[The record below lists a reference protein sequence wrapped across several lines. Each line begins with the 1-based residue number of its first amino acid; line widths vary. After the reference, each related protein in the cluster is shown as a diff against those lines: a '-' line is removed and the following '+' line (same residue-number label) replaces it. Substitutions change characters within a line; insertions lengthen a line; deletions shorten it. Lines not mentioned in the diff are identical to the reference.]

1 MHSTHQPSSS
11 QSVLV
16 RSSLCIPP
24 TGNPSLQSVRVCPT
38 SASATT
44 VHCVFHLPQSEL
56 VLSISIPVN
65 ENHLCSPH
73 NRQPDRNQC
82 LWIPWCAFH
91 YVLLFCSFC
100 LLAITPMQ
108 SVPVCSTG
116 ARNCSAY
123 PSGILLNFLPLG
135 NQLIRIILFVQ
146 LSSHCL
152 RIQLP
157 HAQMAFA
164 AQHVLGHRSPPRHSR
179 ATDFPL
185 PSCTFSARHL
195 WVTMIFGRGFQVV
208 FLHFAALL
216 LQSLQHQSSLL
227 LNFLPLGNQLIH
239 IILFVQ
245 LSSHCLRIQ
254 LSHPQRAFTA
264 HHVLGHR
271 SPPRHSRATV
281 YSLPSCT
288 FSARHLW
295 VTVIFGRG
303 FQVVFLHFAA
313 LLLQSLQHQSSL
325 LLNFLPLGNQL
336 IHIILFVQLSSHCL
350 RIQLPHPQRAF
361 SAQHVLGHRSPPR
374 HSRATDF
381 PLPSCTFSARHLW
394 VTVIFGR
401 GFQVVFLHFAALL
414 LQSLPHQSSLLLNLL
429 PLGNQLIHII
439 LFVQLSSH
447 CLRIQLSHPQRAFA
461 AHHVLGHRSPLRH
474 SRATDFPLP
483 SCTFSAR
490 HLWVTVIFGRGF
502 QVVFLHFA
510 ALLLQSLQHQSSL
523 LLNFLPLG
531 NQLIHIIL
539 FVQLSSHCL
548 RIQLPHPQMAFAAH
562 IRPSC
567 SWPPLSSSPQPR
579 H

>member
-1 MHSTHQPSSS
+1 MGDCDLRSGVSS
-11 QSVLV
+11 
-16 RSSLCIPP
+16 
-24 TGNPSLQSVRVCPT
+24 G
-38 SASATT
+38 
-44 VHCVFHLPQSEL
+44 
-56 VLSISIPVN
+56 
-65 ENHLCSPH
+65 
-73 NRQPDRNQC
+73 
-82 LWIPWCAFH
+82 
-91 YVLLFCSFC
+91 
-100 LLAITPMQ
+100 
-108 SVPVCSTG
+108 
-116 ARNCSAY
+116 
-123 PSGILLNFLPLG
+123 
-135 NQLIRIILFVQ
+135 
-146 LSSHCL
+146 
-152 RIQLP
+152 
-157 HAQMAFA
+157 
-164 AQHVLGHRSPPRHSR
+164 
-179 ATDFPL
+179 
-185 PSCTFSARHL
+185 
-195 WVTMIFGRGFQVV
+195 

-216 LQSLQHQSSLL
+216 LQSLQHQFSLL

-254 LSHPQRAFTA
+254 LPHPQRAFSA
-264 HHVLGHR
+264 QHVLGHR
-271 SPPRHSRATV
+271 SPPRHSRATD

-350 RIQLPHPQRAF
+350 RIQLSHPQRAF

-374 HSRATDF
+374 HSRATDYS
-381 PLPSCTFSARHLW
+381 LPSCTFSARHLW

-414 LQSLPHQSSLLLNLL
+414 LQSLQHQFSLLLNFL

-510 ALLLQSLQHQSSL
+510 ALLHQSLQHQSSL

-531 NQLIHIIL
+531 NRLIHIIL

>member
-1 MHSTHQPSSS
+1 MLKLANKTFDLLASCVDS
-11 QSVLV
+11 
-16 RSSLCIPP
+16 CIPDVRKEAFTLV
-24 TGNPSLQSVRVCPT
+24 TGKIQQSPFGEPALQ
-38 SASATT
+38 
-44 VHCVFHLPQSEL
+44 EL
-56 VLSISIPVN
+56 
-65 ENHLCSPH
+65 
-73 NRQPDRNQC
+73 RTK
-82 LWIPWCAFH
+82 W
-91 YVLLFCSFC
+91 
-100 LLAITPMQ
+100 
-108 SVPVCSTG
+108 
-116 ARNCSAY
+116 
-123 PSGILLNFLPLG
+123 
-135 NQLIRIILFVQ
+135 
-146 LSSHCL
+146 
-152 RIQLP
+152 
-157 HAQMAFA
+157 
-164 AQHVLGHRSPPRHSR
+164 
-179 ATDFPL
+179 
-185 PSCTFSARHL
+185 
-195 WVTMIFGRGFQVV
+195 
-208 FLHFAALL
+208 AALL
-216 LQSLQHQSSLL
+216 PDPVDATCGSSVPTHKGHLL
-227 LNFLPLGNQLIH
+227 PI
-239 IILFVQ
+239 
-245 LSSHCLRIQ
+245 S
-254 LSHPQRAFTA
+254 A

-271 SPPRHSRATV
+271 SPRHSRATD

-313 LLLQSLQHQSSL
+313 LFLQYLQHQSSL

-374 HSRATDF
+374 HSRATDYS
-381 PLPSCTFSARHLW
+381 LPSCTFSARHLW

-401 GFQVVFLHFAALL
+401 RFQVVFLHFAALL
-414 LQSLPHQSSLLLNLL
+414 LQSLQHQSSLLLNFL

-447 CLRIQLSHPQRAFA
+447 CLRIQLPHPQRAFA

-562 IRPSC
+562 IRQSC
-567 SWPPLSSSPQPR
+567 SWPPLSSPQPPAPLISLYR
-579 H
+579 AARSQHGTFG

>member
-1 MHSTHQPSSS
+1 M
-11 QSVLV
+11 
-16 RSSLCIPP
+16 
-24 TGNPSLQSVRVCPT
+24 
-38 SASATT
+38 
-44 VHCVFHLPQSEL
+44 
-56 VLSISIPVN
+56 
-65 ENHLCSPH
+65 
-73 NRQPDRNQC
+73 
-82 LWIPWCAFH
+82 
-91 YVLLFCSFC
+91 
-100 LLAITPMQ
+100 
-108 SVPVCSTG
+108 
-116 ARNCSAY
+116 
-123 PSGILLNFLPLG
+123 
-135 NQLIRIILFVQ
+135 
-146 LSSHCL
+146 
-152 RIQLP
+152 
-157 HAQMAFA
+157 
-164 AQHVLGHRSPPRHSR
+164 
-179 ATDFPL
+179 
-185 PSCTFSARHL
+185 
-195 WVTMIFGRGFQVV
+195 V
-208 FLHFAALL
+208 FLHFAALF

-254 LSHPQRAFTA
+254 LPHPQRAFSA
-264 HHVLGHR
+264 QHVLGHR
-271 SPPRHSRATV
+271 SPPRHSRATD

-361 SAQHVLGHRSPPR
+361 LPIMFL
-374 HSRATDF
+374 AT
-381 PLPSCTFSARHLW
+381 
-394 VTVIFGR
+394 
-401 GFQVVFLHFAALL
+401 ALL
-414 LQSLPHQSSLLLNLL
+414 FATAV
-429 PLGNQLIHII
+429 PLI
-439 LFVQLSSH
+439 
-447 CLRIQLSHPQRAFA
+447 
-461 AHHVLGHRSPLRH
+461 
-474 SRATDFPLP
+474 FPLP

-567 SWPPLSSSPQPR
+567 SWPPLSSSPEPR